1 MRRLIAAPFV
11 LAALAVLISFALS
24 NAEAVTVG
32 LWPTGWTATLPLSV
46 AILLGMAAA
55 FLFGALMLWF
65 SALSARSR
73 ARHAEDRVRML
84 QAQLDALNKTTAVQL
99 PPPA

>member
-1 MRRLIAAPFV
+1 MGRLIAAPFV

-24 NAEAVTVG
+24 NAQPATVG
-32 LWPTGWTATLPLSV
+32 LWPTGLTVTLPLSV
-46 AILLGMAAA
+46 AILVAMAGA
-55 FLFGALMLWF
+55 FLLGALMLWP

-73 ARHAEDRVRML
+73 ARRAEDRVRML
-84 QAQLDALNKTTAVQL
+84 QAQLAETNQPSSRSL